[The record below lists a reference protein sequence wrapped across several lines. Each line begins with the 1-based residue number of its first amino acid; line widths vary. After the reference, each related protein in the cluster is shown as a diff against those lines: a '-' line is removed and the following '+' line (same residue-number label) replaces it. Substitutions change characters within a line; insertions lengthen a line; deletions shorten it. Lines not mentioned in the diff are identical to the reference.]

1 MNPLL
6 LLGGLAAAR
15 RSVGEAL
22 RHTAR
27 SFGAYAILAGTG
39 LVALG
44 FFTAGGFLYIASMWG
59 AVTACMIVAAAYAIL
74 GAICFLAIRAP
85 STAHALPQAQ
95 TLSSPTP
102 QREMTVAANRELPGS
117 MIAVGLL
124 AAAGYLAGRSM
135 TRRR

>member
-15 RSVGEAL
+15 RSVAEAVH
-22 RHTAR
+22 RTAR

-59 AVTACMIVAAAYAIL
+59 AVIASMIVAAAYAIL

-85 STAHALPQAQ
+85 IKARALSQAQ
-95 TLSSPTP
+95 TLPSPTP
-102 QREMTVAANRELPGS
+102 RREMTTAEGRELPGIV
-117 MIAVGLL
+117 IAVGLL
-124 AAAGYLAGRSM
+124 AAAGYFAGRSM

>member
-15 RSVGEAL
+15 RSIGEAV
-22 RHTAR
+22 RRTAR
-27 SFGAYAILAGTG
+27 SFGAYAILTGTG

-59 AVTACMIVAAAYAIL
+59 AVSACMIVAAAYAIL
-74 GAICFLAIRAP
+74 GGAFFLTIRAP
-85 STAHALPQAQ
+85 STAHALSQAQ
-95 TLSSPTP
+95 PLPSPTP
-102 QREMTVAANRELPGS
+102 QREITATEGRELPGS
-117 MIAVGLL
+117 VIAVGLL

-135 TRRR
+135 TRWR